1 MDSRKEVAAKYEE
14 MWGKKWFMITNPI
27 YGRWEAQLYNNEY
40 PDTEERTYANE
51 TQSFK
56 AIKIKTYNLI

>member
-1 MDSRKEVAAKYEE
+1 

-27 YGRWEAQLYNNEY
+27 YGRWEASLYNNEY
-40 PDTEERTYANE
+40 PENEDELIKMRTE
-51 TQSFK
+51 SPK